1 MYPMQVQH
9 VHWITQ
15 SQATLIEVNDTDI
28 IVLHPLLRGSH
39 AEIRAQELD
48 GLESVHTF
56 LLAGQ
61 HKKNARSTVGTATYR
76 KNFYDFWQKLA
87 HFFHPP

>member
-61 HKKNARSTVGTATYR
+61 H
-76 KNFYDFWQKLA
+76 
-87 HFFHPP
+87 